1 MIIAMISDVHG
12 NLEALQA
19 VLTDIEKQKTD
30 AVCCL
35 GDVIGYGCD
44 PVPCLE
50 LIDKTCV
57 VKLVGNHEYSSL
69 GLVPMDNL
77 NKVARSSASWTTNQ
91 LDDHALGIINR
102 FTVDAS
108 LETSYLVHASPHE
121 PTKWHYILTN
131 HEADTAFQSL
141 TGKYCFHGHTHL
153 PMIFAETSKA
163 EHRRQ
168 VGHDF
173 QPDEDTRYLI
183 NIGSV
188 GQPRDND
195 PRACYVT
202 FDSANLDVVY
212 HRVEYDIQRTQS
224 KMKQAELPP
233 LLIERLAVGR

>member
-1 MIIAMISDVHG
+1 MMIAMISDIHG

-19 VLTDIEKQKTD
+19 VLMDIEKYKVD

-50 LIDKTCV
+50 LVDKTCLI
-57 VKLVGNHEYSSL
+57 KLVGNHEYSSM
-69 GLVPMDNL
+69 GLLPMDNL
-77 NKVARSSASWTTNQ
+77 NQTARTSANWTTDQ
-91 LDDHALGIINR
+91 LDDRAFGIINR

-108 LETSYLVHASPHE
+108 LDSSYLVHASSYE

-131 HEADTAFQSL
+131 HEADQSFKSL
-141 TGKYCFHGHTHL
+141 KAKHCFHGHTHL
-153 PMIFAETSKA
+153 PMIYAESPKG

-195 PRACYVT
+195 PRACYIT
-202 FDSANLDVVY
+202 YDSAQAEVAY

-224 KMKQAELPP
+224 KMRQADLPTP
-233 LLIERLAVGR
+233 LIERLAAGR